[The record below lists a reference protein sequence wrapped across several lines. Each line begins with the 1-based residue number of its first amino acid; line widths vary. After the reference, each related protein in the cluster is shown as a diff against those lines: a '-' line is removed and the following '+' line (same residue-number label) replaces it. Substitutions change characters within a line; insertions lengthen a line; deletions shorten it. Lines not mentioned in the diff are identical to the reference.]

1 MRYKSGYKEQ
11 KRQELLDI
19 SGQLAKRNGFNATGV
34 DGFMKAAGVTSGAFY
49 SHFSSKNDL
58 FKALIENELQHS
70 IQMWQDNPYDEP
82 SQWIDFELNRY
93 LALSHVEQPDR
104 GCALPSLASEIARS
118 DDEIKQAYQNELIR
132 GQQIFLKYLDSEE
145 TAWAVMCQL
154 VGAILMARSIADDA
168 LKVTILESSKK
179 SIKAF
184 ITHSANDKADVF

>member
-1 MRYKSGYKEQ
+1 
-11 KRQELLDI
+11 
-19 SGQLAKRNGFNATGV
+19 GV

-104 GCALPSLASEIARS
+104 GCAL
-118 DDEIKQAYQNELIR
+118 
-132 GQQIFLKYLDSEE
+132 
-145 TAWAVMCQL
+145 
-154 VGAILMARSIADDA
+154 
-168 LKVTILESSKK
+168 
-179 SIKAF
+179 
-184 ITHSANDKADVF
+184 